1 MKMLKI
7 AALTLAGALPLFPTI
22 ATAQDDGTD
31 DVTVIKFSRTVFFG
45 LEGDAI
51 EFTVTKDGPAEVE
64 IYWATASSANSQ
76 TGSDAEPG
84 QDFVVSR
91 GSLFFFGEDTEKTFT
106 VQTIADG
113 DDTEQAELV
122 MVGLA
127 INPLAD
133 IQGGS
138 VEIPWYSK
146 SALGLIHPNY

>member
-7 AALTLAGALPLFPTI
+7 VALTLAGALPLLPAM
-22 ATAQDDGTD
+22 ATAQDDGD
-31 DVTVIKFSRTVFFG
+31 DGVTMIGFSKSLFFG

-51 EFTVTKDGPAEVE
+51 EFTVTKEGPAEVQ
-64 IYWATASSANSQ
+64 IYWATASSANSH

-84 QDFVVSR
+84 KDFVASR

-113 DDTEQAELV
+113 DDTEVAEVV

-138 VEIPWYSK
+138 VELNPFKWQ
-146 SALGLIHPNY
+146 AVGLIHPGF